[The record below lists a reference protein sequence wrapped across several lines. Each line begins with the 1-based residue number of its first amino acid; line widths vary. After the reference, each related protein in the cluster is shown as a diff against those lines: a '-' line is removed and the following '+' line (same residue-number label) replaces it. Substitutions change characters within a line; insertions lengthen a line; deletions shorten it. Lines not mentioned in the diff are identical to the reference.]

1 MVGCGGAPVNRD
13 PRLLAGAI
21 EDGADAMGL
30 LLGIFL
36 AVFILPLLYIARIF
50 FRESA

>member
-1 MVGCGGAPVNRD
+1 MNRD

-30 LLGIFL
+30 LLGICL
-36 AVFILPLLYIARIF
+36 GVFVLPLLYIARIF
-50 FRESA
+50 WKNA